1 MDAIARI
8 ESIIGPSLEAMGYE
22 VVRVRLTGNQRPVL
36 QVMAERK
43 SDGQMTIDDCEQVSR
58 TVSALL
64 DVEDPINGAYE
75 LEVSSPGIDRPL
87 TRAKDYERFAGF
99 EARVETKRPI
109 DGRKRFRGQVLGLA
123 GHDDNL
129 AVALSVEGARVEIP
143 LADVAGAKL
152 VLTDELIA
160 ASLKQNRN

>member
-36 QVMAERK
+36 QIMAERK
-43 SDGQMTIDDCEQVSR
+43 ADGQMTIDDCEQVSR

-123 GHDDNL
+123 GE